1 MSIDLSLIGKDL
13 PSVEHSWT
21 STDALLYALGVGG
34 GAEDPSK
41 ELAFTTENSHRTPQQ
56 VLPTFAVL
64 LSGRG
69 QGKLGDFSLQQVLHG
84 EQGIRLFGSLPPVRS
99 VRTTSR
105 VANVYDK
112 GANALILLEGHCVAA
127 TSGQPL
133 ADIRSW
139 VIGSREGCF

>member
-56 VLPTFAVL
+56 LLPTFAVL
-64 LSGRG
+64 LAGG
-69 QGKLGDFSLQQVLHG
+69 APVKLGAFSLQQVLHG
-84 EQGIRLFGSLPPVRS
+84 EQVIPLSGRLPPVATLLTPS
-99 VRTTSR
+99 PLPHFFPHPPTPPFPLH
-105 VANVYDK
+105 
-112 GANALILLEGHCVAA
+112 ALHL
-127 TSGQPL
+127 
-133 ADIRSW
+133 
-139 VIGSREGCF
+139 